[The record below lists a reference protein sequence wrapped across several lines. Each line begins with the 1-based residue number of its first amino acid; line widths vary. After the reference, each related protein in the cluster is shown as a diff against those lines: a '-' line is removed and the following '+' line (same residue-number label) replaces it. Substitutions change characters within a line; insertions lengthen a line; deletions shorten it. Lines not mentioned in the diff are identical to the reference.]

1 MNNYQSIQLPTGVV
15 SFLGNIDLATFCR
28 IQAFNS
34 VTTTPIIVQHLVD
47 TTGCC
52 KPTAYLNIKRLLKL
66 NLITKSPLAI
76 NWKEIELLDGLVS
89 QLTPEGVAYL
99 KEVCHTGS
107 ADPCELVS
115 VSNVMQD
122 GKLWESIQRYCTK
135 TPVKTEAPAVNV
147 SSESAPTDPIAQLK
161 AELVGQLDVW
171 LNQRL
176 AGANISA

>member
-76 NWKEIELLDGLVS
+76 NWKEVELLDGLVS

-135 TPVKTEAPAVNV
+135 TPVKTEAPTVNAN
-147 SSESAPTDPIAQLK
+147 SESAPVDPIAQLK

-176 AGANISA
+176 ASYQAS